1 MENMMEES
9 TVYPQQCVEYLK
21 KEAEKVDIHLTE
33 AQLQQF
39 STFYQDLVEK
49 NKVMNL
55 TAITE
60 PGDVTVKH
68 FLDSLSL
75 VRAFTLTEGMKVL
88 DLGTGGGFP
97 GMPLKIANPQVEFV
111 LADSLNKR
119 IKFLNE
125 EISRLS
131 LQKIQAVHGR
141 AEELARQAAHREQYD
156 VVVSRA
162 VANLSTLCEYC
173 LPFVKEGGVFISYK
187 SGDIEEELT
196 NAKHA
201 IRVLGGKCQHVESFM
216 LQENYERTLVVIK
229 KVDKT
234 PKTYP
239 RKAGTPSKQPL

>member
-1 MENMMEES
+1 MDIRTPQD
-9 TVYPQQCVEYLK
+9 TVYPQKCVDYLQ
-21 KEAEKVDIHLTE
+21 KEAEKVNIHLNE
-33 AQLQQF
+33 DQLQQF

-60 PGDVTVKH
+60 PMDVTVKH

-75 VRAFTLTEGMKVL
+75 VRTFSLDVDMRVL

-97 GMPLKIANPQVEFV
+97 GLPLKIAYPKVEFV

-119 IKFLNE
+119 IKFLSE
-125 EISRLS
+125 EIERLS

-141 AEELARQAAHREQYD
+141 AEDLARQAQHRQQYD

-187 SGDIEEELT
+187 SGDIEDEL
-196 NAKHA
+196 NMAKHA
-201 IRVLGGKCQHVESFM
+201 IRILGGKCQHVESFT
-216 LQENYERTLVVIK
+216 LQENYERTLIVIK
-229 KVDKT
+229 KDGNT
-234 PKTYP
+234 PKMYP